1 MRKIM
6 TYHLST
12 FLRLTQ
18 KYLSSTGILPIILVS
33 IICGCSF
40 VEKPQATSSTPSP
53 IATST
58 QTPSPS
64 PQPDSFREAVSKAIK
79 VAVNVQSAKSLE
91 DWNEI
96 ARQWMEVIDLLKTV
110 PSSSSN
116 YEIAQ
121 KKIMEYQK
129 NLDYATQQV
138 SRLDPFNQ
146 ATEKAKKAANLTQI
160 AKSYDQ
166 WNQVLNLWQEAIA
179 LLNTIS
185 ESHPKSSLAR
195 QKSTEY
201 KTNLDYSQ
209 QQVIKNDPFSQGM
222 AKAEEA
228 VQLQPYAIL
237 EADWNQVARSWQ
249 QAINFLKN
257 VSQNHPQ
264 KDLANQKISEYSK
277 NLTYAKQQ
285 ANSMRQAAAVAI
297 QSSSS
302 IPEPAPQPSPP
313 KPPASN
319 QKPSP
324 PKPPASNQKSSPP
337 KPSNS
342 NQKPNQLP
350 PSNSARDFLED
361 YLNDVVNK
369 GNYGYGYWCKSSKD
383 LVSRLYSPRNYQ
395 ILDVNDYSNK
405 ASAVVRIDSS
415 TKGGFA
421 VTQNWNFYLDQEAGK
436 WCLTLIMEQ

>member
-1 MRKIM
+1 M

>member
-1 MRKIM
+1 M

-40 VEKPQATSSTPSP
+40 VEKPQATSATPSP

>member
-1 MRKIM
+1 M

-12 FLRLTQ
+12 FLRCSQ

-33 IICGCSF
+33 MMCGCSF
-40 VEKPQATSSTPSP
+40 MEKPQATSSKPAP

-64 PQPDSFREAVSKAIK
+64 AQPDSFREAVSKAMK

-96 ARQWMEVIDLLKTV
+96 ARQWIEVIDLLKTV

-121 KKIMEYQK
+121 KKMREYQK
-129 NLDYATQQV
+129 NLDYASQQV

-146 ATEKAKKAANLTQI
+146 ATEKARKAANLTQT
-160 AKSYDQ
+160 AKYYDQ
-166 WNQVLNLWQEAIA
+166 WNQVLNLWKEAIA

-201 KTNLDYSQ
+201 QTNLDYSQ
-209 QQVIKNDPFSQGM
+209 QQVIKNDPFSLGM

-249 QAINFLKN
+249 EAINFLKN

-302 IPEPAPQPSPP
+302 IPEPPPQPSPP
-313 KPPASN
+313 KPSN
-319 QKPSP
+319 STQKP
-324 PKPPASNQKSSPP
+324 SPP

-395 ILDVNDYSNK
+395 ILDVYDYSNI

-421 VTQNWNFYLDQEAGK
+421 VTQNWDFSLHQEAGK
-436 WCLTLIMEQ
+436 WCLALIMEK

>member
-1 MRKIM
+1 
-6 TYHLST
+6 
-12 FLRLTQ
+12 
-18 KYLSSTGILPIILVS
+18 
-33 IICGCSF
+33 

>member
-1 MRKIM
+1 M
-6 TYHLST
+6 
-12 FLRLTQ
+12 
-18 KYLSSTGILPIILVS
+18 
-33 IICGCSF
+33 
-40 VEKPQATSSTPSP
+40 EKPQATSSTPSP